1 LADTPDMNR
10 INDITTDLVGYV
22 MITLP
27 NVDALATLTPALR
40 ELVESGTLRILDLVV
55 VERGDG
61 DSPRVLEVAAL
72 DRIAD
77 LRKIKPDM
85 AGLLTQRDIA
95 LASVAIPAGTTG
107 VVLVVEDK
115 WARPLSVAAA
125 RAGGQIVAG
134 EHISAERI
142 KAALAEEPPE

>member
-1 LADTPDMNR
+1 MNR

-55 VERGDG
+55 VERGVG

-77 LRKIKPDM
+77 LRTIKPDM

-115 WARPLSVAAA
+115 WARPLSIAAA

-142 KAALAEEPPE
+142 RAALAEEPPE